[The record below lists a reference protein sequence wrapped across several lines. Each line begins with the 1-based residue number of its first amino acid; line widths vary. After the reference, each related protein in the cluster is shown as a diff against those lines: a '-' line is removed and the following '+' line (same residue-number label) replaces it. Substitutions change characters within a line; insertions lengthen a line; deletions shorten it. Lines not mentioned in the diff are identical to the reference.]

1 MTSPSSFPSPSPSG
15 STFGDY
21 THSGRASVGGGGISD
36 GVGYWSIEKCKKA
49 YSQYIAN
56 KSQEIEEQKNAR
68 RYYHGVHW
76 TSEQVR
82 ELNKRKQPI
91 VTFNRIARKLN
102 GVVGTIDRLKQDPKA
117 YPRTPQDAD
126 KAELG
131 TAIIRYALDS
141 ENWNAKSPE
150 VALDCSIEGLSGIS
164 IRLEEKQRE
173 PGAQLMVGNK
183 VDRDDNGNSPLG
195 EPSYKDDTTQGGVG
209 GGGSTTMGKPPEPND
224 AGQKDYE
231 VSFDVIETDSFFY
244 DPRSYRADFS
254 DARYMGEAKWL
265 DLETA
270 QELFPDHAE
279 DLASSVEDSSYLST
293 NPDRETKFFAF
304 DGGKHLIRLVDIWYL
319 YKGKWCW
326 TMFTGSMILDSGES
340 YLFDEKG
347 RTMCR
352 YIMFACNVD
361 HDGDRYGFVR
371 NMKSAQDEYNARR
384 SRALFTANSRRLIM
398 AQGTVADVE
407 RARTEWARPDGVVV
421 TNSRTPDEGVR
432 ADDQQFDFAG
442 QMKLME
448 NAVAELENYG
458 PSQALVG
465 DMPNQSGRAI
475 QLLQQSAIAEL
486 GPYILGYKGW
496 KIRVYRA
503 LFNAVQRYWTAER
516 WIRITDSQQVLQF
529 IQLNAQQ
536 KDQFGNPMINPMT
549 GQPIMQNMVG
559 ELDVDIIMDE
569 GQDTIN
575 AQQDVYETLSQIMP
589 SIAPMLKPAE
599 ASAAVSILI
608 DSSSLSASAKKTW
621 RDATQQQ
628 PDPMQQ
634 QAKQIALQGEAAKVG
649 ETQSKTQL
657 NFAKAQQAGQPA
669 GEDPSQ
675 LPPQIHLAKAVA
687 DITETHATA
696 AHKQALANEAN
707 ANAALAPHIVA
718 HDARMQR
725 AELGLDAH
733 MQAAKLGLDAHNAE
747 QDRRNRL
754 EAVRKR
760 GNGSA

>member
-1 MTSPSSFPSPSPSG
+1 
-15 STFGDY
+15 
-21 THSGRASVGGGGISD
+21 
-36 GVGYWSIEKCKKA
+36 
-49 YSQYIAN
+49 
-56 KSQEIEEQKNAR
+56 
-68 RYYHGVHW
+68 
-76 TSEQVR
+76 
-82 ELNKRKQPI
+82 
-91 VTFNRIARKLN
+91 
-102 GVVGTIDRLKQDPKA
+102 
-117 YPRTPQDAD
+117 
-126 KAELG
+126 
-131 TAIIRYALDS
+131 
-141 ENWNAKSPE
+141 
-150 VALDCSIEGLSGIS
+150 
-164 IRLEEKQRE
+164 
-173 PGAQLMVGNK
+173 
-183 VDRDDNGNSPLG
+183 
-195 EPSYKDDTTQGGVG
+195 
-209 GGGSTTMGKPPEPND
+209 
-224 AGQKDYE
+224 
-231 VSFDVIETDSFFY
+231 
-244 DPRSYRADFS
+244 
-254 DARYMGEAKWL
+254 MGEAKWL

-279 DLASSVEDSSYLST
+279 DLASSVEDSSYFST

-304 DGGKHLIRLVDIWYL
+304 DGGKHLIRLVDIWYM

-398 AQGTVADVE
+398 SQGTVADVE

-432 ADDQQFDFAG
+432 ADDQSFDFAG

-448 NAVAELENYG
+448 NALTELENYG

-475 QLLQQSAIAEL
+475 QLLQQAAIAEL

-747 QDRRNRL
+747 ADRRNRL

-760 GNGSA
+760 SNGNGQA